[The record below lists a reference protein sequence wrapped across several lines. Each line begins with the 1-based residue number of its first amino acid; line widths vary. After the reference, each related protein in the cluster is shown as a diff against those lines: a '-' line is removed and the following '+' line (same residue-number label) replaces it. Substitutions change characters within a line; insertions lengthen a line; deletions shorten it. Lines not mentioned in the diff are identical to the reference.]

1 MSWDYLLVQ
10 ATNGAV
16 IGVIYA
22 LIAVGVT
29 LIFSILKIVNFAHGD
44 LYMLGGYC
52 AYFVIEGLGF
62 PPLAAMVVAMGA
74 LFVGAIVLER
84 FMLTPL
90 YSDATER
97 KDEYGLI
104 VTFGLAYFLRNSAVI
119 AFGPFPLKPPSFIP
133 GVQRLGNLVVTND
146 RLVAAGVG
154 IVLIAALLYFMK
166 RTIWGQALDAVSQ
179 SRDSA
184 AIVGINAR
192 RFNSFAFG
200 IGAAL
205 AAAARHGRAAQ
216 HPRLRHRDPGRHGL
230 GERQHHRGHPARGVR
245 EPLHRVLSGSDA
257 GVRLHERVR
266 RSGADGRPHLPA
278 AGAVRP
284 PPPADGV
291 ARRAGAAAG
300 LYPARPRRAGA
311 RRCRPPERLLAAR
324 RHHRDVLRHPR
335 RELVAA
341 RRLRGPVLAEPHR
354 LRVDRGLHLGPAGE
368 VAGHPGAPGHGR
380 RRPHVLRARRGH
392 RLGVPADERALSRD
406 LHARVLGDRAHRDL
420 DRGRRDRGHGRLAH
434 RPPVPER
441 HAPAL

>member
-1 MSWDYLLVQ
+1 MSWDYLFIQ
-10 ATNGAV
+10 AANGAV

-52 AYFVIEGLGF
+52 AYYVIEYLGV
-62 PPLAAMVVAMGA
+62 PPLGAMLVSMAA

-84 FMLTPL
+84 LMLTPL

-133 GVQRLGNLVVTND
+133 GVQRFGNLVVTND

-154 IVLIAALLYFMK
+154 IALIVALLYFMK

-184 AIVGINAR
+184 AIVGINSR

-205 AAAARHGRAAQ
+205 AAAAGALVAPIFSLAPDMGVLPNIHAYVIVILGGMGSVSGSIIAGI
-216 HPRLRHRDPGRHGL
+216 LL
-230 GERQHHRGHPARGVR
+230 GESENLFTAFFPDPTRAFAYTNAFGV
-245 EPLHRVLSGSDA
+245 LVLMLFLIFRPQG
-257 GVRLHERVR
+257 LF
-266 RSGADGRPHLPA
+266 GRKHL
-278 AGAVRP
+278 RM
-284 PPPADGV
+284 
-291 ARRAGAAAG
+291 
-300 LYPARPRRAGA
+300 
-311 RRCRPPERLLAAR
+311 E
-324 RHHRDVLRHPR
+324 
-335 RELVAA
+335 
-341 RRLRGPVLAEPHR
+341 
-354 LRVDRGLHLGPAGE
+354 
-368 VAGHPGAPGHGR
+368 
-380 RRPHVLRARRGH
+380 
-392 RLGVPADERALSRD
+392 
-406 LHARVLGDRAHRDL
+406 
-420 DRGRRDRGHGRLAH
+420 
-434 RPPVPER
+434 
-441 HAPAL
+441 

>member
-1 MSWDYLLVQ
+1 MSWDYLFIQ

-16 IGVIYA
+16 IGIIYA

-52 AYFVIEGLGF
+52 AYYVIEYLGV
-62 PPLAAMVVAMGA
+62 PPLGAMVISMAA

-84 FMLTPL
+84 LMLTPL

-146 RLVAAGVG
+146 RLVAAGMG
-154 IVLIAALLYFMK
+154 IVLLVALLYFMK

-205 AAAARHGRAAQ
+205 AAAAGALVAPIFSLAPDMGVLPNIHAYVIVILGGMGSVSGSIIAGI
-216 HPRLRHRDPGRHGL
+216 LL
-230 GERQHHRGHPARGVR
+230 GESENLFTAFFPDPTRAFAYTNAFGV
-245 EPLHRVLSGSDA
+245 LVLMI
-257 GVRLHERVR
+257 VLIF
-266 RSGADGRPHLPA
+266 RPQ
-278 AGAVRP
+278 
-284 PPPADGV
+284 
-291 ARRAGAAAG
+291 G
-300 LYPARPRRAGA
+300 LFG
-311 RRCRPPERLLAAR
+311 R
-324 RHHRDVLRHPR
+324 RHLRM
-335 RELVAA
+335 E
-341 RRLRGPVLAEPHR
+341 
-354 LRVDRGLHLGPAGE
+354 
-368 VAGHPGAPGHGR
+368 
-380 RRPHVLRARRGH
+380 
-392 RLGVPADERALSRD
+392 
-406 LHARVLGDRAHRDL
+406 
-420 DRGRRDRGHGRLAH
+420 
-434 RPPVPER
+434 
-441 HAPAL
+441 